1 MNHET
6 RNAKENGVILTIN
19 PGTTT
24 TRCAMYEIEGGL
36 VTAISEES
44 IEHPDSE
51 IEKFNNIPE
60 QLDYRFKLVQEFI
73 DKNPQ
78 HSKRIIACV
87 GRGGML
93 TPVPAGVIKI
103 NPELVRFCLESPVYN
118 HASNLGAPLAY
129 QAAKLFSVEAFIA
142 DPVSVDEFS
151 PVARISGS
159 TEFSRFS
166 FVHALNTR
174 ACVRK
179 LAQELEEEFDSLSVV
194 VAHLGAGFSISAMH
208 KGRIVDNSN
217 RMECSPFTPERAGGL
232 PPIPLIE
239 ACFSGKYT
247 KPELLQKLYGQG
259 GVYGYLGTRDIRVV
273 ESRIE
278 QGDEKASLIFE
289 AMLYQI
295 GKAIGAMASIMD
307 FDIDAIVLTGG
318 MANSV
323 RIINYMSKKTSRIAP
338 MYIYP
343 GSNENEALAE
353 SVMQVITCQK
363 EYMNWPVTIEVDE
376 VSKASA

>member
-1 MNHET
+1 MNH
-6 RNAKENGVILTIN
+6 RIKKDIDNGVIMTVN

-24 TRCAMYEIEGGL
+24 TRCAMYEIQGNS
-36 VTAISEES
+36 VISVCEES

-51 IEKFNNIPE
+51 IEKFDDIAE
-60 QLDYRFKLVQEFI
+60 QLDYRFKLIQEFI
-73 DKNPQ
+73 NENSQYSD
-78 HSKRIIACV
+78 RIIACA

-103 NPELVRFCLESPVYN
+103 NSELVKFSLETPVYK

-129 QAAKLFSVEAFIA
+129 QLANIFEVEAFIA
-142 DPVSVDEFS
+142 DPVSVDEFI

-179 LAQELEEEFDSLSVV
+179 LSHELSKDFNELSVV
-194 VAHLGAGFSISAMH
+194 VAHLGAGFSISAVH
-208 KGRIVDNSN
+208 KGRIIDNSN
-217 RMECSPFTPERAGGL
+217 RMECSPFTPERVGGL

-247 KPELLQKLYGQG
+247 KPELMRKLYGQG

-273 ESRIE
+273 ESWID
-278 QGDEKASLIFE
+278 QGNTKAGLIFE

-295 GKAIGAMASIMD
+295 GKAIGAMASTMD
-307 FDIDAIVLTGG
+307 FNIDGIILTGG
-318 MANSV
+318 MANSN
-323 RIINYMSKKTSRIAP
+323 RIVANLKQKLQRISP
-338 MYIYP
+338 LYIYP

-353 SVMQVITCQK
+353 SVVQVLRCEK
-363 EYMNWPVTIEVDE
+363 EYMTWPVSIERDE
-376 VSKASA
+376 LTMEFA